1 MQRPV
6 LPQKYKKAIAI
17 VGLVAIVLVMT
28 RRIDAIPDWV
38 MWTGV
43 GLAVLLDI
51 YVLYWAMRQGCWAYT
66 AVNIGSVLAIGIC
79 YYLLTT
85 WSPETNPDTNP
96 LVSDI
101 CLYSIIVLAATV
113 MLFDI
118 VAAYYMIRRK
128 SYPTQYSGIRRLV
141 WPVNI
146 GLYVVISILCVLM
159 VYA

>member
-1 MQRPV
+1 MQRPI

-17 VGLVAIVLVMT
+17 VGIVAIVLIMT

-38 MWTGV
+38 MWTGI
-43 GLAVLLDI
+43 GLAGLFDL
-51 YVLYWAMRQGCWAYT
+51 YVLYWAMRQGCWTYT

-85 WSPETNPDTNP
+85 WSPEANPDMSP

-101 CLYSIIVLAATV
+101 YLYSIIVLAAAV

-118 VAAYYMIRRK
+118 VATYYMIRRK
-128 SYPTQYSGIRRLV
+128 RYPAQYSGIRRLV

-146 GLYVVISILCVLM
+146 GLYLVIMALCVLM
-159 VYA
+159 IYA